1 MEKRAREFL
10 DLTAKYYEKNRFKWN
25 SLLRSVGLE
34 FDEDVYNDTI
44 IKVYDKL
51 MGEEDIDSP
60 EDEVIAYWY
69 QSFVNNIKRNKK
81 YSCNSKRDDS
91 DVIDL
96 LKNEEY
102 IVESSNLYYPTVRY
116 LLNKVKDNFDLKS
129 YHLFKM
135 YYLTPNITY
144 DELNEIVGCNVKSK
158 INKIRKWLKQNV
170 QQDND

>member
-1 MEKRAREFL
+1 MEQRARNFL
-10 DLTAKYYEKNRFKWN
+10 NLTSRYYEKNKVKWN
-25 SLLRSVGLE
+25 GLLRSVGLV

-51 MGEEDIDSP
+51 MNEEDLETT

-69 QSFVNNIKRNKK
+69 QSFVNNIKRNKQ
-81 YSCNSKRDDS
+81 YSCNSKRTDE

-102 IVESSNLYYPTVRY
+102 IIDSSNMYYPTIRY
-116 LLNKVKDNFDLKS
+116 LLNKVREHYDLKS

-135 YYLTPNITY
+135 YYLVSEMTY
-144 DELNEIVGCNVKSK
+144 DELNETIGCNVKTK
-158 INKIRKWLKQNV
+158 INGIRKWLKTV
-170 QQDND
+170 IYDK